1 VTQAEGH
8 EKPVIRD
15 RRRID
20 PETGKLRTTSEAAA
34 PQQAASTPDEAAAQQ
49 RAAASEA
56 AGAAQEDGSGQDTTS
71 STPTAPGA
79 DEGAATPD
87 AAALAATIERLERE
101 LVERTTDLKRVQAE
115 YLNYKRRVERDR
127 ELVRDLAVGSVLTE
141 LLPVLDDIG
150 RAREHGE
157 LTGGFKAV
165 AEALETTVAKL
176 GLVRYGEV
184 GDSFDPRIHEA
195 LMHSYADGV
204 DGPTCTAILQPGYRH
219 GDRVLRPARVAVS
232 EPTVGPHDN
241 GADQRSGEAA
251 DRGDAAGQQASD
263 PAGQQ
268 ASDSAGQQ
276 ASDSAGQQASDSA
289 GQQSETSGTDSA
301 ATSQSPSSDS

>member
-20 PETGKLRTTSEAAA
+20 PETGKLRTASETAAQPQPQPESTSEGDAVQGTAG
-34 PQQAASTPDEAAAQQ
+34 PAQTG
-49 RAAASEA
+49 E
-56 AGAAQEDGSGQDTTS
+56 SGQVTT
-71 STPTAPGA
+71 PP
-79 DEGAATPD
+79 AATASGVDGGVAPPD
-87 AAALAATIERLERE
+87 AAKLAARIEQLERE
-101 LVERTTDLKRVQAE
+101 LAERTDDLKRVQAE

-165 AEALETTVAKL
+165 GEALETTVAKL

-195 LMHSYADGV
+195 LMHSYADNV

-219 GDRVLRPARVAVS
+219 GDRVLRPARVAVA
-232 EPTVGPHDN
+232 EPTVGPTDN
-241 GADQRSGEAA
+241 GE
-251 DRGDAAGQQASD
+251 AGQQPSEAAEQQPGGAAD
-263 PAGQQ
+263 QQ
-268 ASDSAGQQ
+268 ASET
-276 ASDSAGQQASDSA
+276 A
-289 GQQSETSGTDSA
+289 GQQSETSGTDS
-301 ATSQSPSSDS
+301 TSQSPSSDS